1 MTKPPFPM
9 DERTRVIIMRV
20 CTIMYVLTL
29 TALLIDILFRQFVLG
44 QSSDSFNDIAM
55 IYTFNVIILIGA
67 ILYFGGVP
75 FLKIRLKPVLALFI
89 VMAVSG
95 TIFTI
100 IKYRLTDPII
110 IINKFGIIIAIVTIF
125 FLIWITAAFFG
136 KRNIDK
142 NL

>member
-1 MTKPPFPM
+1 M

-29 TALLIDILFRQFVLG
+29 MALLIDILFRQFVLG
-44 QSSDSFNDIAM
+44 QSSNSFNDIAM

-75 FLKIRLKPVLALFI
+75 FLKIRLKPILTLFI

-95 TIFTI
+95 TVFTI
-100 IKYRLTDPII
+100 IKYRLTDPLS
-110 IINKFGIIIAIVTIF
+110 IINKFGIIIAIITIF

-136 KRNIDK
+136 KRKMDK
-142 NL
+142 KL

>member
-1 MTKPPFPM
+1 M
-9 DERTRVIIMRV
+9 DEHTRVIIMRV

-29 TALLIDILFRQFVLG
+29 MTLLINILYRQFVLG

-55 IYTFNVIILIGA
+55 IYTINVIILIGA

-75 FLKIRLKPVLALFI
+75 FLKIRLKPILTLFI

-95 TIFTI
+95 TVFTI
-100 IKYRLTDPII
+100 IKYRLTYPLS
-110 IINKFGIIIAIVTIF
+110 IINKFGIIIAIITIF

-136 KRNIDK
+136 KRNMEKI
-142 NL
+142 L

>member
-1 MTKPPFPM
+1 MTKSPFPM

-29 TALLIDILFRQFVLG
+29 MALLIDILYRQFVLG
-44 QSSDSFNDIAM
+44 QSPDSFNDIAM

-89 VMAVSG
+89 VMTVSG
-95 TIFTI
+95 TVFTI
-100 IKYRLTDPII
+100 IKYRLTDPLS
-110 IINKFGIIIAIVTIF
+110 IINKFGIIIAIITIF

-136 KRNIDK
+136 KRNMEKI
-142 NL
+142 L

>member
-1 MTKPPFPM
+1 M

-29 TALLIDILFRQFVLG
+29 MALLIDILFRQFVLG
-44 QSSDSFNDIAM
+44 QSSSSFNDIAM

-75 FLKIRLKPVLALFI
+75 FLKIRLKPILTLFI

-95 TIFTI
+95 TVFTI
-100 IKYRLTDPII
+100 IKYRLTDPLS
-110 IINKFGIIIAIVTIF
+110 IINKFGIIIAIITIF

-136 KRNIDK
+136 KRKMDK
-142 NL
+142 KL

>member
-1 MTKPPFPM
+1 M

-29 TALLIDILFRQFVLG
+29 MALLIDILFRQFVLG
-44 QSSDSFNDIAM
+44 QSSNSFNDIAM

-75 FLKIRLKPVLALFI
+75 FLKIRLKPILALFI

-95 TIFTI
+95 TVFTI
-100 IKYRLTDPII
+100 IKYRLTDPLS
-110 IINKFGIIIAIVTIF
+110 IINKFGIIIAIITIF

-136 KRNIDK
+136 KRKMDK
-142 NL
+142 KL

>member
-1 MTKPPFPM
+1 M
-9 DERTRVIIMRV
+9 DERTRVIIMRI

-29 TALLIDILFRQFVLG
+29 MALLIDILFRQFVLG

-75 FLKIRLKPVLALFI
+75 FLKIRLKPILTLFI

-95 TIFTI
+95 TVFTI
-100 IKYRLTDPII
+100 IKYRLTDPLS
-110 IINKFGIIIAIVTIF
+110 IINKFGIIIAIITIF

-136 KRNIDK
+136 KRKMDK
-142 NL
+142 KL

>member
-1 MTKPPFPM
+1 M

-29 TALLIDILFRQFVLG
+29 MALLIDILFRQFVLG
-44 QSSDSFNDIAM
+44 QSSSSFNDIAM

-75 FLKIRLKPVLALFI
+75 FLKIRLKPILALFI

-95 TIFTI
+95 TVFTI
-100 IKYRLTDPII
+100 IKYRLTDPLS
-110 IINKFGIIIAIVTIF
+110 IINKFGIIIAIITIF

-136 KRNIDK
+136 KRKMDK
-142 NL
+142 KL

>member
-1 MTKPPFPM
+1 M

-29 TALLIDILFRQFVLG
+29 MALLIDILYRQFVLG
-44 QSSDSFNDIAM
+44 QSPDSFNDIAM

-89 VMAVSG
+89 VMTVSG
-95 TIFTI
+95 TVFTI
-100 IKYRLTDPII
+100 IKYRLTDPLS
-110 IINKFGIIIAIVTIF
+110 IINKFGIIIAIITIF

-136 KRNIDK
+136 KRNMEKI
-142 NL
+142 L